1 MTDRSAGMS
10 LLSRIAVIGGAVT
23 CFLGAFELTARVE
36 DLVQYGVPIRS
47 PFNATS
53 ELLVRSADGM
63 HGRRSAAFQKWR
75 MNSLGFR
82 GPEVDSAKAPGRLR
96 VITAGASE
104 TFGLYEAP
112 GKEWPRQLEDSLR
125 RRLAGSACG
134 RDGVEVWNAAFAG
147 MSLPTIRQDIE
158 RRLVRFSPDVI
169 VVYPSPAFYLM
180 AKLPDTARP
189 DSSGTEAVPPIWSP
203 RVWPRVRDQLKTLV
217 PEVLASRLRQRRI
230 DRVKRQA
237 QVEFSAVPADRSDAF
252 VAELQRIGR
261 AIEAVGAVPVLATHG
276 NDFGFGTPRPPSKA
290 QMIAWQRFHPLASG
304 PVLVEFDAV
313 ARAGTLALGDSL
325 GWRVADVATAVA
337 ASPEPVFADYAHFN
351 DHGAAIAAGVVAN
364 EVIAAV
370 GDRCR

>member
-1 MTDRSAGMS
+1 MAVASAVRNFMWHNSFRCVVSPRNEWTMTDRSAGMS

-53 ELLVRSADGM
+53 ELLVRSPDGM

-75 MNSLGFR
+75 MNGLGFR

-169 VVYPSPAFYLM
+169 VV
-180 AKLPDTARP
+180 
-189 DSSGTEAVPPIWSP
+189 DS
-203 RVWPRVRDQLKTLV
+203 
-217 PEVLASRLRQRRI
+217 
-230 DRVKRQA
+230 
-237 QVEFSAVPADRSDAF
+237 
-252 VAELQRIGR
+252 GR
-261 AIEAVGAVPVLATHG
+261 GEHG
-276 NDFGFGTPRPPSKA
+276 SHA
-290 QMIAWQRFHPLASG
+290 AHHPW
-304 PVLVEFDAV
+304 
-313 ARAGTLALGDSL
+313 RAGDVVDRRQPTWQMPEKHLLVDMADFSRPGPLRFRQPGHVSDEL
-325 GWRVADVATAVA
+325 VIRV
-337 ASPEPVFADYAHFN
+337 
-351 DHGAAIAAGVVAN
+351 
-364 EVIAAV
+364 
-370 GDRCR
+370 